1 MKIIQID
8 GFRGLITAVFMAVCL
23 VAGFVAFPGLVAMH
37 LWNKYLV
44 ALYMFPMLNLFQG
57 ILLWGIIAITYCIVS
72 KKGLAVSFKE
82 TPELSDRELDMI
94 MKKARI
100 QSQINKVNKIIQKS
114 DCFEKSNNNMLTS
127 ASADKDLSHIS
138 SPLAENNNTKPSA
151 ERKEDET
158 LSNLK

>member
-138 SPLAENNNTKPSA
+138 TPLLEKNKESKA
-151 ERKEDET
+151 ERNEDET

>member
-114 DCFEKSNNNMLTS
+114 DCFEKSKNNMLTS

-138 SPLAENNNTKPSA
+138 TPLLEKNKESKA
-151 ERKEDET
+151 ERNEDET

>member
-8 GFRGLITAVFMAVCL
+8 GFRGLITTVFMAVCL

-138 SPLAENNNTKPSA
+138 TPLLEKNKESKA
-151 ERKEDET
+151 ERNEDET

>member
-57 ILLWGIIAITYCIVS
+57 ILLWGIIAITYCILS

-138 SPLAENNNTKPSA
+138 TPLLEKNKESKA
-151 ERKEDET
+151 ERNEDET